1 MTNTSLPSRNTANDV
16 PPLPITTAADQP
28 GTRLCSIT
36 TAREGSDK
44 TIIVRVFCSARGSL
58 ISLPLASL
66 FLCDGSP
73 GQANVLP
80 RSAWDAAGS
89 LFLRQRLASA
99 VKRPT
104 TFENAPVVSIVA
116 VSGHSLPYK
125 QRSHTTT
132 TRHHTAVFPQ
142 CSQTQN
148 LANGELS
155 NSFWAPV
162 LPNLLRYAYIPRAD
176 RYA

>member
-1 MTNTSLPSRNTANDV
+1 M
-16 PPLPITTAADQP
+16 
-28 GTRLCSIT
+28 
-36 TAREGSDK
+36 
-44 TIIVRVFCSARGSL
+44 VRVFCSARGLSSL
-58 ISLPLASL
+58 CPLASL
-66 FLCDGSP
+66 LLCDGSP

-80 RSAWDAAGS
+80 RSALEAAGS

-116 VSGHSLPYK
+116 FSGHSLPYK
-125 QRSHTTT
+125 QRSHTTN
-132 TRHHTAVFPQ
+132 TRHHTAVFPR
-142 CSQTQN
+142 CSQIQN

-162 LPNLLRYAYIPRAD
+162 LPNLLRYADSPCGQIRIE
-176 RYA
+176 RGGRCWRLCG